1 MIFFF
6 CVRKTFFF
14 YLLYFCI
21 RYYSGFFPN
30 NIRDI
35 ANFKGEGNPLYS
47 LKCFSYLDVR
57 PKRVS
62 LKIGIN
68 LTPCLKDT
76 LSGHRVVRNISL
88 FSYGEGKLQNL
99 NQELPVSK
107 FWGVPPPPNKRY
119 IHIRLVTARIPVK
132 SSQTGFV

>member
-1 MIFFF
+1 MTYFQNENNELHKISYIRPAMIFFF
-6 CVRKTFFF
+6 CVRKRFFFF

-57 PKRVS
+57 PKRA
-62 LKIGIN
+62 KI
-68 LTPCLKDT
+68 
-76 LSGHRVVRNISL
+76 
-88 FSYGEGKLQNL
+88 
-99 NQELPVSK
+99 
-107 FWGVPPPPNKRY
+107 
-119 IHIRLVTARIPVK
+119 
-132 SSQTGFV
+132 